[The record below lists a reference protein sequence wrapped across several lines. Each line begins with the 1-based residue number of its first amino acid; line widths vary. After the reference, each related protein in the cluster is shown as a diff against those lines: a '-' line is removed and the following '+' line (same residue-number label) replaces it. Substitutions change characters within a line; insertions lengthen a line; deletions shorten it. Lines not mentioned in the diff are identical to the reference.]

1 MRRKI
6 TSATI
11 TQDLLKAALGRKTTQ
26 GRINKLIDAFV
37 EDKPITDNALHF
49 LNEAVLHGHP
59 KQFKANTLKY
69 VIKPY
74 VRRKLLKARL
84 R

>member
-1 MRRKI
+1 MGRRI
-6 TSATI
+6 TKVTI
-11 TQDLLKAALGRKTTQ
+11 THDLLKAALGRKTTQ
-26 GRINKLIDAFV
+26 GRINKLIDAFA

-59 KQFKANTLKY
+59 KQFRANTLKY

-74 VRRKLLKARL
+74 IRRRLKATL
-84 R
+84 K